1 MEWDIDSMAK
11 IKLDK
16 IYGDKTPLFLK
27 MLLVFVAFSLV
38 IISLFWGLGF
48 GLSGTVFQAIQVDEA
63 KDCAELISKNIDNI
77 DLSLLVKRLSFD
89 KDVCILVVDK
99 DGKVYL
105 SQEAR
110 EDCSIHAFSEA
121 SIEDYYD
128 KAKERGGVFTEEIE
142 SIPHD
147 DNYSNTDYEGKVP
160 RGDEE
165 TKTHYVY
172 TLITK
177 SQGGENYAILIDTV
191 ITPSKAFDET
201 LIVLFV
207 VISALTAMLAGYLS
221 YRLSNQISAPI
232 IELNSQAKEIATASA
247 DLEIKAGG
255 YKEILELRDSLELA
269 QKEVGEVE
277 HYRRELIANVS
288 HDLRTPLT
296 LIKGYTEL
304 MRDIPSEATPEN
316 FQVVIDETTRL
327 TNLVND
333 MLTLSKEQE
342 GNEELNL
349 TRFDVVEVL
358 DALIVRHGK
367 LIEHLGY
374 TLEWEHDEK
383 AFVLGDETK
392 ITQVIYNLINNA
404 VNYAGVDKKVI
415 VKAHVKGDV
424 VRIEVIDNGDGID
437 VEILPHIW
445 DRYYK
450 SDKNHRRGTV
460 GTGLG
465 LSIVKSVMSKH
476 PGGAY
481 GVITSVGEGSTF
493 YVELQRA

>member
-1 MEWDIDSMAK
+1 MAK

-16 IYGDKTPLFLK
+16 IYGDNTPLFLK
-27 MLLVFVAFSLV
+27 MLLIFVAFSLV
-38 IISLFWGLGF
+38 VISLFWALGF
-48 GLSGTVFQAIQVDEA
+48 GLSGTVYKMIQVNEA
-63 KDCAELISKNIDNI
+63 KNCADLISKNVDNL
-77 DLSLLVKRLSFD
+77 DLSLLIKRLSFD
-89 KDVCILVVDK
+89 KDVCILIADK
-99 DGKVYL
+99 DGQIYL

-121 SIEDYYD
+121 SIEDFYD
-128 KAKERGGVFTEEIE
+128 KAKENNGVFTEEVE

-147 DNYSNTDYEGKVP
+147 DNYNNTDYEGDVP

-177 SQGGENYAILIDTV
+177 TQAGENYAILIDAV
-191 ITPSKAFDET
+191 ITPTKAFNET
-201 LIVLFV
+201 IIVLFV
-207 VISALTAMLAGYLS
+207 VISVLTAILAGYLS

-232 IELNSQAKEIATASA
+232 IELNSQARDIASGSA
-247 DLEIKAGG
+247 DFEIKATG
-255 YKEILELRDSLELA
+255 YREILELRDSLAMA
-269 QKEVGEVE
+269 QKEVSEVE

-304 MRDIPSEATPEN
+304 MRDIPAEATPEN
-316 FQVVIDETTRL
+316 FQVVIDEATRL
-327 TNLVND
+327 SNLVND

-349 TRFDVVEVL
+349 TQFDVVAVL
-358 DALIVRHGK
+358 DSLIARHGK

-374 TLEWEHDEK
+374 KLEWEHDEK
-383 AFVLGDETK
+383 AFVLGDESK
-392 ITQVIYNLINNA
+392 IMQVMYNLINNA
-404 VNYAGVDKKVI
+404 VNYSGEDKKV
-415 VKAHVKGDV
+415 VVREFAKGDV

-437 VEILPHIW
+437 VEVLPHIW

-481 GVITSVGEGSTF
+481 GVVTSAGEGSTF
-493 YVELQRA
+493 YIELQRA

>member
-1 MEWDIDSMAK
+1 MMAK

-16 IYGDKTPLFLK
+16 IYGDNTPLFLK
-27 MLLVFVAFSLV
+27 MLLIFVAFSLIV
-38 IISLFWGLGF
+38 ISLFWALGF
-48 GLSGTVFQAIQVDEA
+48 AISGTVFKAIRVNEA
-63 KDCAELISKNIDNI
+63 KKSADLIAENIDNA

-89 KDVCILVVDK
+89 NDVCIIVADK
-99 DGKVYL
+99 DGEIYL

-110 EDCSIHAFSEA
+110 EDCSIHAFTA
-121 SIEDYYD
+121 VSIEGYYD
-128 KAKERGGVFTEEIE
+128 KAKEKGGVYSEEME

-147 DNYSNTDYEGKVP
+147 DNYENTIYEGSVP
-160 RGDEE
+160 RGEQD
-165 TKTHYVY
+165 TKKYYVY
-172 TLITK
+172 TLIAK
-177 SQGGENYAILIDTV
+177 NALGENYAILVDTV
-191 ITPSKAFDET
+191 VSPTHAYNET
-201 LIVLFV
+201 LIIIFIIVSV
-207 VISALTAMLAGYLS
+207 LTAILSGYLS

-232 IELNSQAKEIATASA
+232 IELTSQAKEISSGSA
-247 DLEIKAGG
+247 DLQITGSG
-255 YKEILELRDSLELA
+255 FREILELRDSLQDA
-269 QKEVGEVE
+269 QKEVNEVE

-304 MRDIPSEATPEN
+304 MRDIPSEATAEN

-333 MLTLSKEQE
+333 MLSLSKEQE

-349 TRFDVVEVL
+349 TRFDLIEVL

-383 AFVLGDETK
+383 AFVYADENK
-392 ITQVIYNLINNA
+392 LTQVVYNLINNA
-404 VNYAGVDKKVI
+404 VNYSGEDKKVV
-415 VKAHVKGDV
+415 VKAFVKGGI
-424 VRIEVIDNGDGID
+424 VRVEVIDNGEGVD

-450 SDKNHRRGTV
+450 SDKSHRRSTV

-493 YVELQRA
+493 YIELQRA

>member
-1 MEWDIDSMAK
+1 MAK
-11 IKLDK
+11 IKIDK
-16 IYGDKTPLFLK
+16 IYGDNTPLFLK
-27 MLLVFVAFSLV
+27 MLLIFSAFSLIV
-38 IISLFWGLGF
+38 ITLFWALGF
-48 GLSGTVFQAIQVDEA
+48 GISGTVFKAIRVKDAQDSA
-63 KDCAELISKNIDNI
+63 KLIAENINNT
-77 DLSLLVKRLSFD
+77 DLSLLVKRLSSEND
-89 KDVCILVVDK
+89 ACIVVVNK
-99 DGKVYL
+99 NGEIYF

-110 EDCSIHAFSEA
+110 EGCTIHAVSSVSLEG
-121 SIEDYYD
+121 YYD
-128 KAKERGGVFTEEIE
+128 KAKENGGVFSEETE

-147 DNYSNTDYEGKVP
+147 DNYENTTYEGKVP
-160 RGDEE
+160 RGEQKVKNNYLYALMAKNE
-165 TKTHYVY
+165 
-172 TLITK
+172 
-177 SQGGENYAILIDTV
+177 SGENYVVLVDVVTSQSATS
-191 ITPSKAFDET
+191 TET
-201 LIVLFV
+201 LVIIFIIVSV
-207 VISALTAMLAGYLS
+207 LTAVLAGYLS

-232 IELNSQAKEIATASA
+232 IELSSQAKEISSGSA
-247 DLEIKAGG
+247 DLQITASG
-255 YKEILELRDSLELA
+255 YKEILELRDSLQDA
-269 QKEVGEVE
+269 QKEVNEVE
-277 HYRRELIANVS
+277 HFRRELIANVS

-304 MRDIPSEATPEN
+304 MRDIPSEATAEN
-316 FQVVIDETTRL
+316 FQVVIDETARL

-333 MLTLSKEQE
+333 MLSLSKEQE

-349 TRFDVVEVL
+349 TRFDIIEVL

-383 AFVLGDETK
+383 AFVYADETK
-392 ITQVIYNLINNA
+392 IVQVVYNLINNA
-404 VNYAGVDKKVI
+404 VNYAGEDKKVV
-415 VKAHVKGDV
+415 VKAFVKSGV
-424 VRIEVIDNGDGID
+424 VRIEVIDNGEGVD

-450 SDKNHRRGTV
+450 SDKSHRRSTV

-493 YVELQRA
+493 YIELQRA

>member
-1 MEWDIDSMAK
+1 MAK

-16 IYGDKTPLFLK
+16 IYGDNTPLFLK
-27 MLLVFVAFSLV
+27 MLLIFVAFSLV
-38 IISLFWGLGF
+38 VISLFWVLGF
-48 GLSGTVFQAIQVDEA
+48 GLSGAVYKTIQVNEA
-63 KDCAELISKNIDNI
+63 KNGADLISKNIDNI

-89 KDVCILVVDK
+89 KDVCILIADK
-99 DGKVYL
+99 NGHVYL

-128 KAKERGGVFTEEIE
+128 KAKGNNGIFTEEIE

-147 DNYSNTDYEGKVP
+147 DNYSNTDYEGSVP

-165 TKTHYVY
+165 RKSHYVY
-172 TLITK
+172 TQIAK
-177 SQGGENYAILIDTV
+177 SQNGESYAILIDV
-191 ITPSKAFDET
+191 IITPSKAFKET

-207 VISALTAMLAGYLS
+207 VVSVLTAILAGYLS

-232 IELNSQAKEIATASA
+232 IELNAQAKDIATGSA
-247 DLEIKAGG
+247 DFEIKATG
-255 YKEILELRDSLELA
+255 YKEILELRDSLAMA
-269 QKEVGEVE
+269 QKEVSEVE

-304 MRDIPSEATPEN
+304 MRDIPTEATPEN

-349 TRFDVVEVL
+349 TRFDVVAVL
-358 DALIVRHGK
+358 DSLITRHGK

-374 TLEWEHDEK
+374 TLEWTHDEK
-383 AFVLGDETK
+383 AFVLGDESK

-404 VNYAGVDKKVI
+404 VNYSGADKKVI
-415 VKAHVKGDV
+415 VKETIKSDV
-424 VRIEVIDNGDGID
+424 VRIEVIDNGEGID

-493 YVELQRA
+493 YIELQRA

>member
-1 MEWDIDSMAK
+1 
-11 IKLDK
+11 
-16 IYGDKTPLFLK
+16 
-27 MLLVFVAFSLV
+27 
-38 IISLFWGLGF
+38 
-48 GLSGTVFQAIQVDEA
+48 
-63 KDCAELISKNIDNI
+63 
-77 DLSLLVKRLSFD
+77 
-89 KDVCILVVDK
+89 
-99 DGKVYL
+99 
-105 SQEAR
+105 
-110 EDCSIHAFSEA
+110 
-121 SIEDYYD
+121 
-128 KAKERGGVFTEEIE
+128 
-142 SIPHD
+142 
-147 DNYSNTDYEGKVP
+147 
-160 RGDEE
+160 
-165 TKTHYVY
+165 
-172 TLITK
+172 
-177 SQGGENYAILIDTV
+177 
-191 ITPSKAFDET
+191 
-201 LIVLFV
+201 
-207 VISALTAMLAGYLS
+207 
-221 YRLSNQISAPI
+221 
-232 IELNSQAKEIATASA
+232 
-247 DLEIKAGG
+247 
-255 YKEILELRDSLELA
+255 
-269 QKEVGEVE
+269 
-277 HYRRELIANVS
+277 
-288 HDLRTPLT
+288 
-296 LIKGYTEL
+296 
-304 MRDIPSEATPEN
+304 
-316 FQVVIDETTRL
+316 
-327 TNLVND
+327 

-404 VNYAGVDKKVI
+404 VNYAGADKKVI